1 MTVPPEGRMRALVV
15 DDDLPVRRVV
25 RRALEREGATVEEA
39 SEGITALQRHAEA
52 PFDVIILDH
61 LLPGMSGLEILQS
74 LRQRDTDV
82 HVIMLTG
89 AGGEA
94 DLVRALANGADD
106 YVAKPFSVRELA
118 ARAHALER
126 RRHPST
132 PEVLEIG
139 ALRIEDHSSTV
150 TIAGQAVDL
159 RRREYELLR
168 HLASQPGRTFTREE
182 LLEAVWR
189 SSGQWQNPATVTEH
203 IRRLRLKIEPLSSR
217 RLIETVRGIG
227 YRFDPGEDP
236 GAGDLPDDALS
247 RTVHDLANWITVIA
261 TTAELAAAEVETA
274 PIDVPF
280 RDSLLDDLRTV
291 QEAAAAAATL
301 ATSLLARSSDDDL
314 DHAGGPLV
322 EPAAAVRGCTILL
335 VEDDDDLR
343 ATTGRVLRNHG
354 YTVLAAAEAQ
364 EALDLHIEHRE
375 EIDLLLTDVMV
386 PDLAIGEVS
395 ARIRAMDPAIPLLY
409 MSGFSQEVL
418 AATEM
423 VASEE
428 PLLAKPFTARAL
440 LAKVAEVCGQCGP
453 DVMRPGPTA

>member
-1 MTVPPEGRMRALVV
+1 MTMPSEGQMRTLVV

-39 SEGITALQRHAEA
+39 SDGPTALRRHAEA

-61 LLPGMSGLEILQS
+61 FLPGMSGLEILQAI
-74 LRQRDTDV
+74 RQRDTDV

-94 DLVRALANGADD
+94 DLVRALAEGADD

-126 RRHPST
+126 RRNPST
-132 PEVLEIG
+132 PAVVEVG
-139 ALRIEDHSSTV
+139 GLRIEDHAAEVTV
-150 TIAGQAVDL
+150 AGRAVDL

-168 HLASQPGRTFTREE
+168 HLAAHPGRTFTREE

-189 SSGQWQNPATVTEH
+189 SSGEWQNPATVTEH
-203 IRRLRLKIEPLSSR
+203 IRRLRQKIEPAAGR
-217 RLIETVRGIG
+217 RVIETVRGVG
-227 YRFDPGEDP
+227 YRFDPGE
-236 GAGDLPDDALS
+236 GLGGGDLPNDVVA
-247 RTVHDLANWITVIA
+247 RTVHDLANRLTVIA
-261 TTAELAAAEVETA
+261 TTAELAAAEVQTA
-274 PIDVPF
+274 PIAATF

-291 QEAAAAAATL
+291 QEAAAVAATL
-301 ATSLLARSSDDDL
+301 ASSLLAPVSGDL
-314 DHAGGPLV
+314 EDAAGPTA
-322 EPAAAVRGCTILL
+322 EPAAPVRGCTVLL

-354 YTVLAAAEAQ
+354 YTVLSAGAAQ
-364 EALDLHIEHRE
+364 DALDLHTAHRG
-375 EIDLLLTDVMV
+375 EIDLVLTDVMV

-395 ARIRAMDPAIPLLY
+395 ARIRALDPAIPLLY

-418 AATEM
+418 AAAEM
-423 VASEE
+423 VVSEA
-428 PLLAKPFTARAL
+428 PLLSKPFTARAL
-440 LAKVAEVCGQCGP
+440 LAKVCDACGECGADEPRP
-453 DVMRPGPTA
+453 DVGA